1 MILGIGID
9 ICEVKRISK
18 TLKKY
23 DGKFQNRCFTEIERK
38 KCDNTFNI
46 SGCYAKRFAA
56 KEAMAK
62 ALGTGISKGIS
73 WKQLEVENL
82 QGNFSKAK
90 RVLKWK
96 PKKNIKVL
104 VKEMIEFELKE
115 NG

>member
-1 MILGIGID
+1 MN
-9 ICEVKRISK
+9 
-18 TLKKY
+18 LKIYWK
-23 DGKFQNRCFTEIERK
+23 G
-38 KCDNTFNI
+38 
-46 SGCYAKRFAA
+46 
-56 KEAMAK
+56 
-62 ALGTGISKGIS
+62 KGINE
-73 WKQLEVENL
+73 KAFNDKGKCIIEIDKRYFRPLEVENL